1 MKFLAVVLGSWML
14 VACGSG
20 GGGGSPAPASPV
32 ASILSFPLQTGYKAM
47 VASGLSKSFTVSGT
61 CTGTGTKVS
70 SPAATTPASFEGVA
84 GFSTASTLTYSLS
97 SPCSSKTIDKSTSY
111 FDSNYLPL
119 GTATTV
125 NYGVYLTPPS
135 VPLSVTVGAAGPIG
149 TETLYVDSTKAVTLG
164 SIIQSYVIEA
174 DVLPINAIVNL
185 ISKIT
190 DASVPY
196 TVTEQD
202 RYRIDA
208 NGTLTP
214 VSIDIQFAGGS
225 VIHLVLTF

>member
-1 MKFLAVVLGSWML
+1 M
-14 VACGSG
+14 
-20 GGGGSPAPASPV
+20 
-32 ASILSFPLQTGYKAM
+32 
-47 VASGLSKSFTVSGT
+47 
-61 CTGTGTKVS
+61 
-70 SPAATTPASFEGVA
+70 
-84 GFSTASTLTYSLS
+84 
-97 SPCSSKTIDKSTSY
+97 
-111 FDSNYLPL
+111 
-119 GTATTV
+119 
-125 NYGVYLTPPS
+125 YLTPPS

>member
-32 ASILSFPLQTGYKAM
+32 ASILSFPLQSGYKAM

-70 SPAATTPASFEGVA
+70 SPAATPASFEGVA
-84 GFSTASTLTYSLS
+84 GFSAASTLTYSLS
-97 SPCSSKTIDKSTSY
+97 SPCFLNIRDESVSY
-111 FDSNYLPL
+111 FDSNYVPL
-119 GTATTV
+119 GTATIGV

-135 VPLSVTVGAAGPIG
+135 IPLSVTVGTAGPMG
-149 TETLYVDSTKAVTLG
+149 TETLYTDNINWIPYG
-164 SIIQSYVIEA
+164 SVVHSYIIEA
-174 DVLPINAIVNL
+174 GTSPTTAIVNFM
-185 ISKIT
+185 SKISDVSGT
-190 DASVPY
+190 WAA
-196 TVTEQD
+196 TKQD

-208 NGTLTP
+208 SGTLTP
-214 VSIDIQFAGGS
+214 VSIDIQYAGAS
-225 VIHLVLTF
+225 AKHWVLTF